1 MSGSWDIA
9 TATSIGSST
18 AKTQINGGNNL
29 TKPTQATNLVE
40 VVPYISSSGA
50 YTASK
55 PIFVEMAIES
65 NSIDLLPKRV
75 IVPPIPA
82 GLGTFINIVIPVLE
96 SYECNTPLIQGTT
109 SQFQIYGQQQ
119 LATTVNT
126 NLACALHYSTT
137 PPNRPEHFYNKP
149 DDETNYTT
157 ATTTSGNAFTVNNG
171 AWLEDLYVAS
181 VPVTPTVSESIA
193 GYMEFSSNDFGNSMP
208 LRVPVQPAGAGLA
221 GTLTTPQ
228 LKLASYHN
236 THMPM
241 KTSCTINTTY
251 TNDIGQTGT
260 GTFLGGVG
268 YTKTSF
274 SETY

>member
-1 MSGSWDIA
+1 MSGSWDVA
-9 TATSIGSST
+9 TATSIGTGT

-40 VVPYISSSGA
+40 VVPTITSSGA

-55 PIFVEMAIES
+55 PLFVEMAIES

-75 IVPPIPA
+75 IVPPIQA
-82 GLGTFINIVIPVLE
+82 GLGTFINIVIPLLE
-96 SYECNTPLIQGTT
+96 SYECNTPMIQGST
-109 SQFQIYGQQQ
+109 SQFQIYGQSQ
-119 LATTVNT
+119 LAPTVAT

-137 PPNRPEHFYNKP
+137 APNRPEHFYNKP
-149 DDETNYTT
+149 DDESTYTT
-157 ATTTSGNAFTVNNG
+157 ATTTSGNSVTINNG
-171 AWLEDLYVAS
+171 AWLEDMYVAN
-181 VPVTPTVSESIA
+181 VATTPTVSESLA

-208 LRVPVQPAGAGLA
+208 LKVYAQPAGAGLA
-221 GTLTTPQ
+221 STLTLPC

-241 KTSCTINTTY
+241 KTSCTINTTF
-251 TNDIGQTGT
+251 TSDVAQAGT
-260 GTFLGGVG
+260 GNFIGGIG
-268 YTKTSF
+268 YTKTAF